1 MASSPRGSDASAGER
16 HELPLI
22 CFTLL
27 SPASVGV
34 VCGAVAMGK
43 AIDIWLALVA
53 LVLVS
58 VGMAGSIL
66 HLARPLM
73 APTSLR
79 NVASS
84 CLSREIVV
92 VSAYWAVVLVWCA
105 CCLLAPGLRVLVWA
119 LCLCA
124 MAMGC
129 ALIVAIGNAYLL
141 ASQPAWN
148 GREVYIELA
157 GVAASVGGP
166 AAASVSVLEA
176 LFRGSV
182 AGSPIAAIAV
192 GMLLMAVGAAL
203 GAASRGAR
211 AKRMARLARAE
222 QGAGSFARNPRVL
235 EAQESLQG
243 LAARYRTVHALSA
256 VGIVAGVV
264 PPVALAAELVSQALA
279 RDAFYRLR
287 VTSRYAVRLHRW

>member
-1 MASSPRGSDASAGER
+1 MASNPQDSGASAGER
-16 HELPLI
+16 RELPLI

-34 VCGAVAMGK
+34 VCGAIAMGK
-43 AIDIWLALVA
+43 AMDIWLALVA

-58 VGMAGSIL
+58 IGMAGSIL
-66 HLARPLM
+66 HLARPLL

-92 VSAYWAVVLVWCA
+92 VSAYWAAVLAWCA
-105 CCLLAPGLRVLVWA
+105 CCLLAPGLAVLAWVF
-119 LCLCA
+119 CLCT

-148 GREVYIELA
+148 GREVYVELA

-166 AAASVSVLEA
+166 AAASVVVLEA

-182 AGSPIAAIAV
+182 VGSLLIAIAAGV
-192 GMLLMAVGAAL
+192 LLSAVGAAL
-203 GAASRGAR
+203 GAASRRTR
-211 AKRMARLARAE
+211 AKRVELMVRAE
-222 QGAGSFARNPRVL
+222 QGASGFARNPRVL
-235 EAQESLQG
+235 EAQERLQG
-243 LAARYRTVHALSA
+243 LAMRYRRVHVLSMI
-256 VGIVAGVV
+256 GILAGVV
-264 PPVALAAELVSQALA
+264 PPVALVVGLVSQALA

>member
-1 MASSPRGSDASAGER
+1 MASNPQDSGASAGER
-16 HELPLI
+16 RELPLI

-34 VCGAVAMGK
+34 VCGAMAMGK
-43 AIDIWLALVA
+43 TVDFLLALVA

-58 VGMAGSIL
+58 AGMAGSIL

-92 VSAYWAVVLVWCA
+92 VSAYWVVALVWCA
-105 CCLLAPGLRVLVWA
+105 CCLLVPELAVLAWA
-119 LCLCA
+119 LCLCT

-182 AGSPIAAIAV
+182 AGPLIAGIAAGCILSAI
-192 GMLLMAVGAAL
+192 GAAL
-203 GAASRGAR
+203 GAASRRTR
-211 AKRMARLARAE
+211 AKRVELMVRAE

-243 LAARYRTVHALSA
+243 LAMRYRRVHVLSMI
-256 VGIVAGVV
+256 GILAGMV
-264 PPVALAAELVSQALA
+264 PPVALVVGLVSQALA

>member
-1 MASSPRGSDASAGER
+1 MASNPQDSGAGAGER
-16 HELPLI
+16 RELPLI

-34 VCGAVAMGK
+34 VCGAMAMGK
-43 AIDIWLALVA
+43 TVDFLLALVA

-58 VGMAGSIL
+58 AGMAGSIL

-79 NVASS
+79 NVAIS

-92 VSAYWAVVLVWCA
+92 VSAYWAAVLAWCA
-105 CCLLAPGLRVLVWA
+105 CCLLAPELAVLVWA

-182 AGSPIAAIAV
+182 AGPLIAGIAAGCILSAI
-192 GMLLMAVGAAL
+192 GAAL
-203 GAASRGAR
+203 GAASRRTR
-211 AKRMARLARAE
+211 AKRVELMVRAE

-243 LAARYRTVHALSA
+243 LAMRYRRVHVLSMI
-256 VGIVAGVV
+256 GILAGMV
-264 PPVALAAELVSQALA
+264 PPVALVVGLVSQALA

>member
-1 MASSPRGSDASAGER
+1 MASNPQGSGAGAGER
-16 HELPLI
+16 RELPLI

-34 VCGAVAMGK
+34 VCGAMAMGK
-43 AIDIWLALVA
+43 TVDFLLALVA

-58 VGMAGSIL
+58 AGMAGSIL

-92 VSAYWAVVLVWCA
+92 VSAYWAVALVWCA
-105 CCLLAPGLRVLVWA
+105 CCLLAPELAVLAWV
-119 LCLCA
+119 LCLCT

-182 AGSPIAAIAV
+182 VGPLIAALVA
-192 GMLLMAVGAAL
+192 GMLLSAAGAAL
-203 GAASRGAR
+203 GAASRRTR
-211 AKRMARLARAE
+211 AKRVELMVRAE
-222 QGAGSFARNPRVL
+222 QGASGFARNPRVL
-235 EAQESLQG
+235 EAQERLQG
-243 LAARYRTVHALSA
+243 LAMRYRRAHVLSMI
-256 VGIVAGVV
+256 GILAGVV
-264 PPVALAAELVSQALA
+264 PPVALVVGLVSQALA

>member
-1 MASSPRGSDASAGER
+1 MASNPQGSGAGAGER
-16 HELPLI
+16 RELPLI

-34 VCGAVAMGK
+34 VCGAMAMGK
-43 AIDIWLALVA
+43 TVDFLLALVA

-58 VGMAGSIL
+58 AGMAGSIL

-84 CLSREIVV
+84 CLSREIIV
-92 VSAYWAVVLVWCA
+92 VSAYWAVALVWCA
-105 CCLLAPGLRVLVWA
+105 CCLLAPELAVLAWV
-119 LCLCA
+119 LCLCT

-176 LFRGSV
+176 LFRGSA
-182 AGSPIAAIAV
+182 AGPLIAAIAA
-192 GMLLMAVGAAL
+192 GMLLSAVGAAL
-203 GAASRGAR
+203 GAASRRTR
-211 AKRMARLARAE
+211 AKRVELMVRAE

-235 EAQESLQG
+235 EARERLQG
-243 LAARYRTVHALSA
+243 LAMRYRRVHVLSMI
-256 VGIVAGVV
+256 GILAGVV
-264 PPVALAAELVSQALA
+264 PPVALVVELVSQALA

>member
-1 MASSPRGSDASAGER
+1 MASSPGAGGASADER
-16 HELPLI
+16 RELPLI

-34 VCGAVAMGK
+34 ACGAIAMGK
-43 AIDIWLALVA
+43 AMDIWFALVA

-66 HLARPLM
+66 HLARPFL

-92 VSAYWAVVLVWCA
+92 VSAYWVVVLAWCA
-105 CCLLAPGLRVLVWA
+105 CCLLASELRVLVWA
-119 LCLCA
+119 LCLLA

-129 ALIVAIGNAYLL
+129 VLIVAIGNAYLL
-141 ASQPAWN
+141 TSQPAWN
-148 GREVYIELA
+148 GREVYVELV

-166 AAASVSVLEA
+166 AAASVVVLEM
-176 LFRGSV
+176 LFQESA
-182 AGSPIAAIAV
+182 AGSLLIAIAV
-192 GMLLMAVGAAL
+192 GGIFSAIGAAL
-203 GAASRGAR
+203 GHAARRAR
-211 AKRMARLARAE
+211 ATRVAQMARVE
-222 QGAGSFARNPRVL
+222 QDAGSFARNPRVL
-235 EAQESLQG
+235 EAQERLQG
-243 LAARYRTVHALSA
+243 LARRYRTVHVLSV
-256 VGIVAGVV
+256 VGILAGVV
-264 PPVALAAELVSQALA
+264 PPVALVVGLASQALA

>member
-1 MASSPRGSDASAGER
+1 MASNPQGSGAGAGER
-16 HELPLI
+16 RELPLI

-27 SPASVGV
+27 SPASAGV
-34 VCGAVAMGK
+34 VCGAMAMGK
-43 AIDIWLALVA
+43 TVDFLLALVA

-58 VGMAGSIL
+58 AGMAGSIL

-84 CLSREIVV
+84 CLSREIIV
-92 VSAYWAVVLVWCA
+92 VSAYWAVALVWCA
-105 CCLLAPGLRVLVWA
+105 CCLLAPELAVLAWV
-119 LCLCA
+119 LCLCT

-176 LFRGSV
+176 LFRGSA
-182 AGSPIAAIAV
+182 AGPLIAAIAA
-192 GMLLMAVGAAL
+192 GMLLSAVGAAL
-203 GAASRGAR
+203 GAASRRTR
-211 AKRMARLARAE
+211 AKRVELMVRAE

-235 EAQESLQG
+235 EARERLQG
-243 LAARYRTVHALSA
+243 LAMRYRRVHVLSMI
-256 VGIVAGVV
+256 GILAGVV
-264 PPVALAAELVSQALA
+264 PPVALVVELVSQALA

>member
-1 MASSPRGSDASAGER
+1 MASNPQDSGAGAGER
-16 HELPLI
+16 RELPLI

-34 VCGAVAMGK
+34 VCGAMAMGK
-43 AIDIWLALVA
+43 TVDFLLALVA

-66 HLARPLM
+66 HLARPLL

-92 VSAYWAVVLVWCA
+92 VSAYWAVVFAWCA
-105 CCLLAPGLRVLVWA
+105 CCLFAPAFEMLAWT

-157 GVAASVGGP
+157 GVATSVGGP
-166 AAASVSVLEA
+166 AAASVVVLEA
-176 LFRGSV
+176 LFRGSTV
-182 AGSPIAAIAV
+182 GSLLIAIAAGV
-192 GMLLMAVGAAL
+192 LLSAVGAAL
-203 GAASRGAR
+203 GAASRRTR
-211 AKRMARLARAE
+211 AKRVELMVRAE
-222 QGAGSFARNPRVL
+222 QGASGFARNPRVL
-235 EAQESLQG
+235 EARERLQG

>member
-1 MASSPRGSDASAGER
+1 MASNPQDSGASAGER
-16 HELPLI
+16 RELPLI

-34 VCGAVAMGK
+34 VCGAIAMGK
-43 AIDIWLALVA
+43 AMDIWLALVA

-58 VGMAGSIL
+58 IGMAGSIL
-66 HLARPLM
+66 HLARPLL

-92 VSAYWAVVLVWCA
+92 VSAYWAVVFAWCA
-105 CCLLAPGLRVLVWA
+105 CCLFAPAFEMLAWT

-129 ALIVAIGNAYLL
+129 VLIVAIGNAYLL

-166 AAASVSVLEA
+166 AAASVVVLEA
-176 LFRGSV
+176 LFRGSA
-182 AGSPIAAIAV
+182 AGPLIAAIAA
-192 GMLLMAVGAAL
+192 GMLLSAVGAAL
-203 GAASRGAR
+203 GYGAR
-211 AKRMARLARAE
+211 RARTRRMARLARAE
-222 QGAGSFARNPRVL
+222 QKTGSFARNPRVL
-235 EAQESLQG
+235 EAQERLQG
-243 LAARYRTVHALSA
+243 LVTRYRTVHVLSA
-256 VGIVAGVV
+256 AGVVAGVV
-264 PPVALAAELVSQALA
+264 PPVALAVELVSQALA

>member
-1 MASSPRGSDASAGER
+1 MASNPQDSDASADER
-16 HELPLI
+16 RELPLI

-34 VCGAVAMGK
+34 VCGAIAMGK

-92 VSAYWAVVLVWCA
+92 VSAYWAAVLAWCA
-105 CCLLAPGLRVLVWA
+105 CCLLVPGLAVLAWVF
-119 LCLCA
+119 CLCT

-148 GREVYIELA
+148 GREVYVELV

-176 LFRGSV
+176 LFRGSTV
-182 AGSPIAAIAV
+182 GSLLIAIAAGV
-192 GMLLMAVGAAL
+192 LLSAVGAAL
-203 GAASRGAR
+203 GAASRRTR
-211 AKRMARLARAE
+211 AKRVELMVRAE
-222 QGAGSFARNPRVL
+222 QGASGFARNPRVL
-235 EAQESLQG
+235 EAQERLQG

-264 PPVALAAELVSQALA
+264 PPVALVVGLVSQALA

>member
-1 MASSPRGSDASAGER
+1 MASNPQDSGAGAGER
-16 HELPLI
+16 RELPLI

-34 VCGAVAMGK
+34 VCGAMAMGK
-43 AIDIWLALVA
+43 TVDFLLALVA

-58 VGMAGSIL
+58 AGMAGSIL

-73 APTSLR
+73 APTSIR

-92 VSAYWAVVLVWCA
+92 VSAYWAVALVWCA
-105 CCLLAPGLRVLVWA
+105 CCLLVPELAVLAWV
-119 LCLCA
+119 LCLCT

-148 GREVYIELA
+148 GREVYVELA
-157 GVAASVGGP
+157 SVAASVGGP

-176 LFRGSV
+176 LFRGSA
-182 AGSPIAAIAV
+182 AGPLIAAIAAGV
-192 GMLLMAVGAAL
+192 LLSAAGAAL
-203 GAASRGAR
+203 GAASRRTR
-211 AKRMARLARAE
+211 AKRMELMVRAE

-235 EAQESLQG
+235 EAQERLQG
-243 LAARYRTVHALSA
+243 LAMRYRRVRVLSA
-256 VGIVAGVV
+256 AGVVAGVV
-264 PPVALAAELVSQALA
+264 PPVALAVELVSQALA

>member
-1 MASSPRGSDASAGER
+1 MASNPQDSGAGAGER
-16 HELPLI
+16 RELPLI

-34 VCGAVAMGK
+34 VCGAMAMGK
-43 AIDIWLALVA
+43 AMDIWLALVA

-58 VGMAGSIL
+58 IGMAGSIL

-92 VSAYWAVVLVWCA
+92 VSAYWAAVLAWCA

-182 AGSPIAAIAV
+182 VGSLIAALVA
-192 GMLLMAVGAAL
+192 GMLLSAAGAAL
-203 GAASRGAR
+203 GTASRRAR
-211 AKRMARLARAE
+211 AKRVEQMVRAE
-222 QGAGSFARNPRVL
+222 QRTGSFARNPRVL
-235 EAQESLQG
+235 EAQGRLQG
-243 LAARYRTVHALSA
+243 LAARYRTVHVLSA
-256 VGIVAGVV
+256 AGVVAGVV
-264 PPVALAAELVSQALA
+264 PPVALAVELVSQALA

>member
-1 MASSPRGSDASAGER
+1 MASNPQDSGASAGER
-16 HELPLI
+16 RELPLI

-34 VCGAVAMGK
+34 VCGAMAMGK
-43 AIDIWLALVA
+43 TVDFLLALVA

-58 VGMAGSIL
+58 AGMAGSIL

-92 VSAYWAVVLVWCA
+92 VSAYWVVALVWCA
-105 CCLLAPGLRVLVWA
+105 CCLLVPELAVLAWV

-182 AGSPIAAIAV
+182 AGPLIAGIAAGCILSAI
-192 GMLLMAVGAAL
+192 GAAL
-203 GAASRGAR
+203 GAASRRTR
-211 AKRMARLARAE
+211 AKRVELMVRAE

-243 LAARYRTVHALSA
+243 LAMRYRRVHVLSMI
-256 VGIVAGVV
+256 GILAGMV
-264 PPVALAAELVSQALA
+264 PPVALVVGLVSQALA

>member
-1 MASSPRGSDASAGER
+1 MASSPGAGGASADER
-16 HELPLI
+16 RELPLI

-34 VCGAVAMGK
+34 VCGAMAMGK
-43 AIDIWLALVA
+43 TVDFPLALVA

-58 VGMAGSIL
+58 AGMVGSIL

-92 VSAYWAVVLVWCA
+92 VSAYWAVALVWCT
-105 CCLLAPGLRVLVWA
+105 CCLLAPELAVLAWV
-119 LCLCA
+119 LCLCT

-176 LFRGSV
+176 LFRGSA
-182 AGSPIAAIAV
+182 AGPLIAAIAA
-192 GMLLMAVGAAL
+192 GMLLSAVGAAL
-203 GAASRGAR
+203 GAASRRTR
-211 AKRMARLARAE
+211 AKRVELMVRAE

-235 EAQESLQG
+235 EARGRLQG

>member
-1 MASSPRGSDASAGER
+1 MASNPQGSGAGAGER
-16 HELPLI
+16 RELPLI

-34 VCGAVAMGK
+34 VCGAMAMGK
-43 AIDIWLALVA
+43 TVDFLLALVA

-58 VGMAGSIL
+58 AGMAGSIL

-92 VSAYWAVVLVWCA
+92 VSAYWVVALAWCA
-105 CCLLAPGLRVLVWA
+105 CCLLAPELAVLAWV
-119 LCLCA
+119 LCLCT

-166 AAASVSVLEA
+166 AAASVAVLEA
-176 LFRGSV
+176 LFRRSA
-182 AGSPIAAIAV
+182 AGPLIAAIAA
-192 GMLLMAVGAAL
+192 GMLLSAVGAAL
-203 GAASRGAR
+203 GAASRRTR
-211 AKRMARLARAE
+211 AKRVELMVRAE

-235 EAQESLQG
+235 EAQERLQG
-243 LAARYRTVHALSA
+243 LAMRYRRVHVLS
-256 VGIVAGVV
+256 VIGILAGVV
-264 PPVALAAELVSQALA
+264 PPVALVVGLVSQALA

>member
-1 MASSPRGSDASAGER
+1 MASNPQGSGAGAGER
-16 HELPLI
+16 RELPLI

-34 VCGAVAMGK
+34 VCGAMAMGK
-43 AIDIWLALVA
+43 TVDFLLALVA

-58 VGMAGSIL
+58 AGMAGSIL

-79 NVASS
+79 NIASS

-92 VSAYWAVVLVWCA
+92 VSAYWVVVLAWCA
-105 CCLLAPGLRVLVWA
+105 CCLLASELRVLVWA
-119 LCLCA
+119 LCLLA

-129 ALIVAIGNAYLL
+129 VLIVAIGNAYLL
-141 ASQPAWN
+141 TPQPAWN
-148 GREVYIELA
+148 GREVYVELV

-166 AAASVSVLEA
+166 AAASVVVLEM
-176 LFRGSV
+176 LFQGSAV
-182 AGSPIAAIAV
+182 GSLLIAIAV
-192 GMLLMAVGAAL
+192 GGIFSAIGAAL
-203 GAASRGAR
+203 GHAARRAR
-211 AKRMARLARAE
+211 ATRVAQMARVE
-222 QGAGSFARNPRVL
+222 QDAGSFARNPRVL
-235 EAQESLQG
+235 EAQERLQG
-243 LAARYRTVHALSA
+243 LARRYRTVHVLSV
-256 VGIVAGVV
+256 VGILAGVV
-264 PPVALAAELVSQALA
+264 PPVALVVGLASQALA

>member
-1 MASSPRGSDASAGER
+1 MASNPQDSGASAGER
-16 HELPLI
+16 RELPLI

-34 VCGAVAMGK
+34 VCGAAAMGK
-43 AIDIWLALVA
+43 AMDFLLAFVA

-58 VGMAGSIL
+58 AGMAGSIL

-92 VSAYWAVVLVWCA
+92 VSAYWAVVLAWCA
-105 CCLLAPGLRVLVWA
+105 CCLLAPELAVLAWV

-141 ASQPAWN
+141 TSQPAWN

-166 AAASVSVLEA
+166 AAASVSALEA
-176 LFRGSV
+176 LFRGSA
-182 AGSPIAAIAV
+182 AGPLIAAIAAGV
-192 GMLLMAVGAAL
+192 LLSAVGAAL
-203 GAASRGAR
+203 GAASRRTR
-211 AKRMARLARAE
+211 AKRVELMVRAE
-222 QGAGSFARNPRVL
+222 QGAGGFARNPRVL
-235 EAQESLQG
+235 EARERLQG
-243 LAARYRTVHALSA
+243 LAMRYRRVHVLSMI
-256 VGIVAGVV
+256 GILAGVV
-264 PPVALAAELVSQALA
+264 PPVALVVGLVSQALA

>member
-1 MASSPRGSDASAGER
+1 MASNPQGSGAGAGER
-16 HELPLI
+16 RELPLI

-34 VCGAVAMGK
+34 VCGAMAMGK
-43 AIDIWLALVA
+43 TVDFLLALVA

-58 VGMAGSIL
+58 AGMAGSIL

-92 VSAYWAVVLVWCA
+92 VSAYWAVALVWCA
-105 CCLLAPGLRVLVWA
+105 CCLLAPELAVLAGV
-119 LCLCA
+119 LCLCT

-176 LFRGSV
+176 LFRGSA
-182 AGSPIAAIAV
+182 AGPLIAAIAA
-192 GMLLMAVGAAL
+192 GMLLSAVGAAL
-203 GAASRGAR
+203 GAASRRTR
-211 AKRMARLARAE
+211 AKRVELMVRAE

-235 EAQESLQG
+235 EAQERLQG
-243 LAARYRTVHALSA
+243 LARRYRTVHVLSV
-256 VGIVAGVV
+256 VGILAGVV
-264 PPVALAAELVSQALA
+264 PPVALVVGLASQALA

>member
-1 MASSPRGSDASAGER
+1 MASNPQDSGASAGER
-16 HELPLI
+16 RELPLI

-34 VCGAVAMGK
+34 VCGAIAMGK
-43 AIDIWLALVA
+43 AMDIWLALVA

-58 VGMAGSIL
+58 IGMAGSIL
-66 HLARPLM
+66 HLARPLL

-92 VSAYWAVVLVWCA
+92 VSAYWVVALAWCA

-166 AAASVSVLEA
+166 AAASVVVLEA

-182 AGSPIAAIAV
+182 VGSLLIAIAAGV
-192 GMLLMAVGAAL
+192 LLSAVGAAL
-203 GAASRGAR
+203 GAASRRTR
-211 AKRMARLARAE
+211 AKRVELMMRAE
-222 QGAGSFARNPRVL
+222 QGASGFARNPRVL
-235 EAQESLQG
+235 EAQERLQG
-243 LAARYRTVHALSA
+243 LAMRYRRVHVLSMI
-256 VGIVAGVV
+256 GILAGVV
-264 PPVALAAELVSQALA
+264 PPVALVVWLVSQALA

>member
-1 MASSPRGSDASAGER
+1 MASSPRGSDAGAGER
-16 HELPLI
+16 RELPLI

-34 VCGAVAMGK
+34 VCGAMAMGK
-43 AIDIWLALVA
+43 TVDFLLALVA

-58 VGMAGSIL
+58 AGMAGSIL

-92 VSAYWAVVLVWCA
+92 VSAYWVVALAWCA
-105 CCLLAPGLRVLVWA
+105 CCLLAPGLAVLAWA
-119 LCLCA
+119 LCLCT

-148 GREVYIELA
+148 GREVYVELV

-166 AAASVSVLEA
+166 AAASVVVLEA
-176 LFRGSV
+176 LFRGSTV
-182 AGSPIAAIAV
+182 GSLLIAIAAGCILSAI
-192 GMLLMAVGAAL
+192 GAAL
-203 GAASRGAR
+203 GHIAR
-211 AKRMARLARAE
+211 RARVKRLAQMVRVE
-222 QGAGSFARNPRVL
+222 QDAGSFARNPRVL
-235 EAQESLQG
+235 EAQERLQG
-243 LAARYRTVHALSA
+243 LAMRYRRVHVLSMI
-256 VGIVAGVV
+256 GILAGVV
-264 PPVALAAELVSQALA
+264 PPVALVVGLVSQALA

>member
-1 MASSPRGSDASAGER
+1 MASNPQGSGASAGER

-27 SPASVGV
+27 SPSSVGV

-43 AIDIWLALVA
+43 AMDVWLALVA

-58 VGMAGSIL
+58 AGMAGSIL

-92 VSAYWAVVLVWCA
+92 VSAYWAAVLAWCA
-105 CCLLAPGLRVLVWA
+105 CCLLVPELAVLAWV
-119 LCLCA
+119 LCLCT

-129 ALIVAIGNAYLL
+129 VLIVAIGNAYLL

-166 AAASVSVLEA
+166 AAASVSALEA
-176 LFRGSV
+176 LFRGSA
-182 AGSPIAAIAV
+182 AGPLIAAIAAGV
-192 GMLLMAVGAAL
+192 LLSAVGAAL
-203 GAASRGAR
+203 GAASRRTR
-211 AKRMARLARAE
+211 AKRVELMVRAE
-222 QGAGSFARNPRVL
+222 QGASGFARNPRVL
-235 EAQESLQG
+235 EAQERLQG
-243 LAARYRTVHALSA
+243 LAMRYRRVHVLSMI
-256 VGIVAGVV
+256 GILAGVV
-264 PPVALAAELVSQALA
+264 PPVALVVGLVSQALA

>member
-1 MASSPRGSDASAGER
+1 MASNPQGSGAGAGER
-16 HELPLI
+16 RELPLI

-34 VCGAVAMGK
+34 VCGAMAMGK
-43 AIDIWLALVA
+43 TADFLLALAA

-58 VGMAGSIL
+58 AGMAGSIL

-92 VSAYWAVVLVWCA
+92 VSAYWAVALVWCA
-105 CCLLAPGLRVLVWA
+105 CCLLAPELAVLAWV
-119 LCLCA
+119 LCLCT

-129 ALIVAIGNAYLL
+129 VLIVAIGNAYLL

-176 LFRGSV
+176 LFRGSTV
-182 AGSPIAAIAV
+182 SSLLIAIAAGCILSAI
-192 GMLLMAVGAAL
+192 GAAL
-203 GAASRGAR
+203 GHTARRAR
-211 AKRMARLARAE
+211 AKRLAQMVRVE
-222 QGAGSFARNPRVL
+222 QDAGSFARNPRVL
-235 EAQESLQG
+235 EAQERLQG
-243 LAARYRTVHALSA
+243 LAARYRTVRALSA

-287 VTSRYAVRLHRW
+287 VISRYAVRLHRW

>member
-1 MASSPRGSDASAGER
+1 MASNPQDSGASAGER
-16 HELPLI
+16 RELPLI

-43 AIDIWLALVA
+43 AMDVWLALVA

-58 VGMAGSIL
+58 AGMAGSIL
-66 HLARPLM
+66 HLARPFM

-92 VSAYWAVVLVWCA
+92 VSAYWAVALVWCA
-105 CCLLAPGLRVLVWA
+105 CCLLAPELAVLAWVF
-119 LCLCA
+119 CLCT

-129 ALIVAIGNAYLL
+129 VLIVAIGNAYLL

-148 GREVYIELA
+148 GREVYVELA

-166 AAASVSVLEA
+166 AAASVAALEA

-182 AGSPIAAIAV
+182 VGSLLIAIAAGCILSAI
-192 GMLLMAVGAAL
+192 GAAL
-203 GAASRGAR
+203 GHIAR
-211 AKRMARLARAE
+211 RARVKRLAQMVRVE
-222 QGAGSFARNPRVL
+222 QDAGSFARNPRVL

-243 LAARYRTVHALSA
+243 LAMRYRRVHVLSMI
-256 VGIVAGVV
+256 GILAGMV
-264 PPVALAAELVSQALA
+264 PPVALVVGLVSQALA

>member
-92 VSAYWAVVLVWCA
+92 VSAYWVVALAWCA
-105 CCLLAPGLRVLVWA
+105 CCLLAPGLAVLAWVF
-119 LCLCA
+119 CLCT

-148 GREVYIELA
+148 GREVYVELV

-166 AAASVSVLEA
+166 AAASVVVLEA

-182 AGSPIAAIAV
+182 VGSLLIAIAAGV
-192 GMLLMAVGAAL
+192 LLSAVGAAL
-203 GAASRGAR
+203 GAASRRTR
-211 AKRMARLARAE
+211 AKRVELMVRAE
-222 QGAGSFARNPRVL
+222 QDAGSFARNPRVL
-235 EAQESLQG
+235 EAQERLQG
-243 LAARYRTVHALSA
+243 LAMRYRRVHVLSMI
-256 VGIVAGVV
+256 GILAGVV
-264 PPVALAAELVSQALA
+264 PPVALVVGLVSQALA

>member
-1 MASSPRGSDASAGER
+1 MASNPQDSGAGAGER
-16 HELPLI
+16 RELPLI

-34 VCGAVAMGK
+34 VCGAMAMGRTV
-43 AIDIWLALVA
+43 DYLLALVA

-58 VGMAGSIL
+58 AGMAGSIL

-92 VSAYWAVVLVWCA
+92 VSAYWVVALAWCA
-105 CCLLAPGLRVLVWA
+105 CCLLAPGLAVLAWVF
-119 LCLCA
+119 CLCT

-148 GREVYIELA
+148 GREVYVELV

-166 AAASVSVLEA
+166 AAASVVVLEA

-182 AGSPIAAIAV
+182 VGSLLIAIAAGV
-192 GMLLMAVGAAL
+192 LLSAVGAAL
-203 GAASRGAR
+203 GAASRRTR
-211 AKRMARLARAE
+211 AKRVELMVRAE
-222 QGAGSFARNPRVL
+222 QDAGSFARNPRVL
-235 EAQESLQG
+235 EAQERLQG
-243 LAARYRTVHALSA
+243 LAMRYRRVHVLSMI
-256 VGIVAGVV
+256 GILAGVV
-264 PPVALAAELVSQALA
+264 PPVALVVGLVSQALA

>member
-1 MASSPRGSDASAGER
+1 MASNPQGSGAGAGER
-16 HELPLI
+16 RELPLI

-34 VCGAVAMGK
+34 VCGAMAMGK
-43 AIDIWLALVA
+43 TVDFLLALVA

-58 VGMAGSIL
+58 AGMAGSIL

-92 VSAYWAVVLVWCA
+92 VSAYWAVALVWCA
-105 CCLLAPGLRVLVWA
+105 CCLLAPELAVLAWV
-119 LCLCA
+119 LCLCT

-182 AGSPIAAIAV
+182 VGPLIAALVA
-192 GMLLMAVGAAL
+192 GMLLSAAGAAL
-203 GAASRGAR
+203 GAASRRTR
-211 AKRMARLARAE
+211 AKRVELMVRAE
-222 QGAGSFARNPRVL
+222 QGASGFARNPRVL
-235 EAQESLQG
+235 EAQERLQG
-243 LAARYRTVHALSA
+243 LAMRYRRVHVLSMI
-256 VGIVAGVV
+256 GILAGVV
-264 PPVALAAELVSQALA
+264 PPVALVVGLVSQALA

>member
-1 MASSPRGSDASAGER
+1 MASNPRGGGANAAEHR
-16 HELPLI
+16 ELPLI

-34 VCGAVAMGK
+34 VCGALTMGK
-43 AIDIWLALVA
+43 AGGLWFALAA

-58 VGMAGSIL
+58 AGMAGSIL

-84 CLSREIVV
+84 CLSREIIVV
-92 VSAYWAVVLVWCA
+92 AAYWAVVLAWCG
-105 CCLLAPGLRVLVWA
+105 CCLFAPALEMLAWA

-129 ALIVAIGNAYLL
+129 VLIVAIGNAYLL

-148 GREVYIELA
+148 GREVYVELA
-157 GVAASVGGP
+157 GVAASVGGS
-166 AAASVSVLEA
+166 AAVSVAVLEA
-176 LFRGSV
+176 LFRGSATGSLVV
-182 AGSPIAAIAV
+182 AIMA
-192 GMLLMAVGAAL
+192 GMFLAAVGAVL
-203 GAASRGAR
+203 GHASRRAR
-211 AKRMARLARAE
+211 EHRVAKLADAE
-222 QGAGSFARNPRVL
+222 KAADAFARNPRVL
-235 EAQESLQG
+235 EAQERLQG
-243 LAARYRTVHALSA
+243 LKTRYRMVRVLSV

-264 PPVALAAELVSQALA
+264 PPLALAVELVSQTLS

>member
-1 MASSPRGSDASAGER
+1 MASNPQDSGASAGER
-16 HELPLI
+16 RELPLI

-43 AIDIWLALVA
+43 AMDVWLALVA

-66 HLARPLM
+66 HLARPLL

-92 VSAYWAVVLVWCA
+92 VSAYWAVVFAWCA
-105 CCLLAPGLRVLVWA
+105 CCLFAPAFEMLAWT

-129 ALIVAIGNAYLL
+129 VLIVAIGNAYLL

-148 GREVYIELA
+148 GREVYVELA

-176 LFRGSV
+176 LFRGSA
-182 AGSPIAAIAV
+182 AGPLIAAISAGV
-192 GMLLMAVGAAL
+192 LLSAVGAAL
-203 GAASRGAR
+203 GAASRRTR
-211 AKRMARLARAE
+211 AKRLAQMVRVE

-235 EAQESLQG
+235 EAQERLQG
-243 LAARYRTVHALSA
+243 LAMRYRRVHVLSMI
-256 VGIVAGVV
+256 GILAGVA
-264 PPVALAAELVSQALA
+264 PPVALVVGLVSQALA

>member
-1 MASSPRGSDASAGER
+1 MASNPQDSGASAGER
-16 HELPLI
+16 RELPLI

-43 AIDIWLALVA
+43 AMDVWLALVA

-92 VSAYWAVVLVWCA
+92 VSAYWAAVLAWCA
-105 CCLLAPGLRVLVWA
+105 CCLLAPGLAVLAWVF
-119 LCLCA
+119 CLCT

-148 GREVYIELA
+148 GREVYVELV

-166 AAASVSVLEA
+166 AAASVVVLEA
-176 LFRGSV
+176 LFRGSTV
-182 AGSPIAAIAV
+182 GSLLIAIAAGV
-192 GMLLMAVGAAL
+192 LLSAVGAAL
-203 GAASRGAR
+203 GAASRR
-211 AKRMARLARAE
+211 TRVKRLAQMVRAE
-222 QGAGSFARNPRVL
+222 QGASGFARNPRVL
-235 EAQESLQG
+235 EAQERLQG
-243 LAARYRTVHALSA
+243 LAMRYRRVHVLSMI
-256 VGIVAGVV
+256 GILAGVV
-264 PPVALAAELVSQALA
+264 PPVALVVGLVSQALA

>member
-1 MASSPRGSDASAGER
+1 MASNPQDSGASAGER
-16 HELPLI
+16 RELPLI

-43 AIDIWLALVA
+43 AMDVWLALVA

-92 VSAYWAVVLVWCA
+92 VSAYWAVVFAWCA
-105 CCLLAPGLRVLVWA
+105 CCLFAPGLAVLAWVF
-119 LCLCA
+119 CLCT

-129 ALIVAIGNAYLL
+129 ALIVTIGNAYLL

-157 GVAASVGGP
+157 GVAASVGP

-182 AGSPIAAIAV
+182 VGSLLIAIAAGCILSAI
-192 GMLLMAVGAAL
+192 GAAL
-203 GAASRGAR
+203 GHSAR
-211 AKRMARLARAE
+211 RARVKRLAQMVRVE
-222 QGAGSFARNPRVL
+222 QDAGSFARNPRVL
-235 EAQESLQG
+235 EAQERLQG
-243 LAARYRTVHALSA
+243 LAMRYRRVHVLSMI
-256 VGIVAGVV
+256 GILAGVV
-264 PPVALAAELVSQALA
+264 PPVALVVGLVSQALA

>member
-1 MASSPRGSDASAGER
+1 MASNPQGSGAGAGER
-16 HELPLI
+16 RELPLI

-34 VCGAVAMGK
+34 VCGAMAMGK
-43 AIDIWLALVA
+43 TVDFLLALVA

-58 VGMAGSIL
+58 AGMAGSIL

-92 VSAYWAVVLVWCA
+92 VSAYWAVALVWCA
-105 CCLLAPGLRVLVWA
+105 CCLLAPELAVLAWV
-119 LCLCA
+119 LCLCT

-182 AGSPIAAIAV
+182 VGPLIAALVA
-192 GMLLMAVGAAL
+192 GMILSAAGAAL
-203 GAASRGAR
+203 GAASRRTR
-211 AKRMARLARAE
+211 AKRVELMVRAE
-222 QGAGSFARNPRVL
+222 QGASGFARNPRVL
-235 EAQESLQG
+235 EAQERLQG
-243 LAARYRTVHALSA
+243 LAMRYRRAHVLSMI
-256 VGIVAGVV
+256 GILAGVV
-264 PPVALAAELVSQALA
+264 PPVALVVGLVSQALA

>member
-1 MASSPRGSDASAGER
+1 MTSSPRGSDASAGER

-27 SPASVGV
+27 SPSSVGV

-43 AIDIWLALVA
+43 TVDFLLAFVA

-58 VGMAGSIL
+58 AGMAGSIL

-92 VSAYWAVVLVWCA
+92 VSAYWAVVFAWCA
-105 CCLLAPGLRVLVWA
+105 CCLLAPELAVLAWV
-119 LCLCA
+119 LCLFT

-141 ASQPAWN
+141 TSQPAWN

-166 AAASVSVLEA
+166 AAASVAALEA
-176 LFRGSV
+176 LFRGSA
-182 AGSPIAAIAV
+182 AGPLIAAIAA
-192 GMLLMAVGAAL
+192 GMLLTAVGAAL

-211 AKRMARLARAE
+211 VKRMARLARAE

-235 EAQESLQG
+235 EAQERLQG
-243 LAARYRTVHALSA
+243 LAARYRTVHVLSA

-264 PPVALAAELVSQALA
+264 PPVALTAELVSQALA

>member
-1 MASSPRGSDASAGER
+1 MASNPQGSGAGAGER
-16 HELPLI
+16 RELPLI

-34 VCGAVAMGK
+34 VCGAMAMGK
-43 AIDIWLALVA
+43 TVDFLLALVA

-58 VGMAGSIL
+58 AGMAGSIL

-92 VSAYWAVVLVWCA
+92 VSAYWAVALVWCA
-105 CCLLAPGLRVLVWA
+105 CCLLAPELAVLAWV
-119 LCLCA
+119 LCLCT

-176 LFRGSV
+176 LFRGSA
-182 AGSPIAAIAV
+182 AGPLVAAIAA
-192 GMLLMAVGAAL
+192 GMLLSAVGAAL
-203 GAASRGAR
+203 GAASRRTR
-211 AKRMARLARAE
+211 AKRVELMVRAE

-235 EAQESLQG
+235 EAQERLQG
-243 LAARYRTVHALSA
+243 LAMRYRRVHVLSMI
-256 VGIVAGVV
+256 GILAGVV
-264 PPVALAAELVSQALA
+264 PPVALVVELVSQALA

>member
-1 MASSPRGSDASAGER
+1 MASNPQDSGAGADEHR
-16 HELPLI
+16 ELSLI

-43 AIDIWLALVA
+43 AMDFLLALVA

-58 VGMAGSIL
+58 AGMAGSIL

-92 VSAYWAVVLVWCA
+92 VSAYWVVALAWCA
-105 CCLLAPGLRVLVWA
+105 CCLLAPGLAVLAWA
-119 LCLCA
+119 LCLCT

-182 AGSPIAAIAV
+182 AGPLIAGIAAGCILSAI
-192 GMLLMAVGAAL
+192 GAAL
-203 GAASRGAR
+203 GAASRRTR
-211 AKRMARLARAE
+211 AKRVELMVRAE

-243 LAARYRTVHALSA
+243 LAMRYRRVHVLSMI
-256 VGIVAGVV
+256 GILAGMV
-264 PPVALAAELVSQALA
+264 PPVALVVGLVSQALA